1 MSKLNYA
8 GEYEIE
14 VCKICST
21 SGEIID
27 ITSLVSSINIF
38 EDIFKSSLS
47 GDIAIVDTNNLVTA
61 LPIIGQEKLLLK
73 LTTPQTNAVNRN
85 NSLDFTDHPLYI
97 YKVDSKLEVN
107 DSTSALVLS
116 FTTAEAV
123 RSNRIRVSQAFEGE
137 PSADMIQKIIRDE
150 DLLNSKKEFHY
161 EKTANNYKFVSP
173 NMRPLDFINTIAKR
187 CLSDKYNFAPTFLF
201 YETCKGFY
209 FRTIDSMLDR
219 KNVKTV
225 YIDEAPSLGSDASRN
240 MLRLIKHTVV
250 GSTNVMS
257 NMRKGMY
264 ASNLLM
270 VDLVNKTVEN
280 FNYNYFDSFKE
291 GEKKDIHADAHS
303 NYTSDN
309 APLAS
314 ESKDDFGNSLVD
326 YDQSTLYMQA
336 VDRNQPNG
344 LLSVQHA
351 GGYDYTG
358 TDSWLQRR
366 KGRFAAMNAAIT
378 LNIQVYGQTDIS
390 VGDLIGL
397 NIRNSNPRATDQGDR
412 DPYYGGRYLI
422 TKLRHVF
429 TRMDGQS
436 VHTMHMQVVRDTVS
450 SHYPKNG
457 VSFFDAK
464 EVTSPVD
471 ELIPMGSEDS
481 TPSQY

>member
-1 MSKLNYA
+1 MAKLNYA

-47 GDIAIVDTNNLVTA
+47 GDIAIVDTNNLLTA

-73 LTTPQTNAVNRN
+73 LTTPQTSAVNRK

-97 YKVDSKLEVN
+97 YKVDSSVKVN

-150 DLLNSKKEFHY
+150 DLLNSKKEFYY

-187 CLSDKYNFAPTFLF
+187 CLSEKYNFAPTFLF

-225 YIDEAPSLGSDASRN
+225 YIDETPSLDSDASRN

-250 GSTNVMS
+250 GSTNVMV

-303 NYTSDN
+303 NYRSDN

-314 ESKDDFGNSLVD
+314 ESKDDFGNFLVD

-336 VDRNQPNG
+336 VDRNQPDG

-397 NIRNSNPRATDQGDR
+397 NIKNSNPRTTDQGDR

-464 EVTSPVD
+464 EVSPVD

>member
-1 MSKLNYA
+1 MANLQYA
-8 GEYEIE
+8 GEYELE

-27 ITSLVSSINIF
+27 IISMVSSVNIF
-38 EDIFKSSLS
+38 EDIFKSSLT
-47 GDIAIVDTNNLVTA
+47 GDISLVDTNNLLTA

-73 LTTPQTNAVNRN
+73 LTTPQSSAVTRN

-97 YKVDSKLEVN
+97 YKVDSKVEIN
-107 DSTSALVLS
+107 DNTAALVLS
-116 FTTAEAV
+116 FTTAEAI

-137 PSADMIQKIIRDE
+137 PSADIIQKIIRDE
-150 DLLNSKKEFHY
+150 DLLNSKKEFYY
-161 EKTANNYKFVSP
+161 EETANNYKFVSP
-173 NMRPLDFINTIAKR
+173 NMRPLDFINCISKR
-187 CLSDKYNFAPTFLF
+187 CLSDKYNSAPTFLF

-225 YIDEAPSLGSDASRN
+225 YVDETPNLGLDASRN
-240 MLRLIKHTVV
+240 MLRLIKHNVV
-250 GSTNVMS
+250 GSTNVMM
-257 NMRKGMY
+257 NMRRGMY

-280 FNYNYFDSFKE
+280 FNYNYFDSFE
-291 GEKKDIHADAHS
+291 NGEKQDIHVDAHA
-303 NYTSDN
+303 NYPSEG

-314 ESKDDFGNSLVD
+314 ESKDDFGNLLVD
-326 YDQSTLYMQA
+326 YDQSAQYMQA
-336 VDRNQPNG
+336 VDRNQPDG
-344 LLSVQHA
+344 LLSVRHDGQF
-351 GGYDYTG
+351 DYSG

-366 KGRFAAMNAAIT
+366 KGRFAAMDAAIT
-378 LNIQVYGQTDIS
+378 LNVEVYGQTDIS
-390 VGDLIGL
+390 VGDLIGI
-397 NIRNSNPRATDQGDR
+397 NIRNSDPRVKDQGDR

-429 TRMDGQS
+429 KRMEGQPL
-436 VHTMHMQVVRDTVS
+436 HTMHMEVVRDTLTTP
-450 SHYPKNG
+450 YPKNG

-464 EVTSPVD
+464 EVSPVD

>member
-150 DLLNSKKEFHY
+150 DLLNSKKEFYY

-173 NMRPLDFINTIAKR
+173 NMRPLDFINTITKR

-257 NMRKGMY
+257 NTRKGMY

-303 NYTSDN
+303 NYTSD
-309 APLAS
+309 
-314 ESKDDFGNSLVD
+314 
-326 YDQSTLYMQA
+326 
-336 VDRNQPNG
+336 
-344 LLSVQHA
+344 
-351 GGYDYTG
+351 
-358 TDSWLQRR
+358 RR
-366 KGRFAAMNAAIT
+366 T
-378 LNIQVYGQTDIS
+378 IS
-390 VGDLIGL
+390 V
-397 NIRNSNPRATDQGDR
+397 
-412 DPYYGGRYLI
+412 
-422 TKLRHVF
+422 
-429 TRMDGQS
+429 
-436 VHTMHMQVVRDTVS
+436 
-450 SHYPKNG
+450 
-457 VSFFDAK
+457 
-464 EVTSPVD
+464 
-471 ELIPMGSEDS
+471 
-481 TPSQY
+481 